1 MKTVC
6 LKLTLM
12 LGFALCVV
20 PLQAQKIKY
29 STLKPEKFKL
39 KMEQTIN
46 PCIID
51 IRAAANFEAGHIAG
65 AINLDPND
73 LRFIAELKRLCS
85 QTDPVFV
92 YCKLGKTSKTA
103 SKTIVENGFKDVY
116 NLKGGITAWVKHFSV
131 VTE

>member
-1 MKTVC
+1 MKIAS
-6 LKLTLM
+6 LKLLFL
-12 LGFALCVV
+12 LGFAFCVV

-29 STLKPEKFKL
+29 STLKPNAFKI
-39 KMEQTIN
+39 KIERAID

-51 IRAAANFEAGHIAG
+51 IRSAVNYEAGHIAG
-65 AINLDPND
+65 AVNLDPND

-92 YCKLGKTSKTA
+92 YCKMGKTSKAA
-103 SKTIVENGFKDVY
+103 SKTLAENGFKDVY
-116 NLKGGITAWVKHFSV
+116 NLKGGVTAWLKHFPV